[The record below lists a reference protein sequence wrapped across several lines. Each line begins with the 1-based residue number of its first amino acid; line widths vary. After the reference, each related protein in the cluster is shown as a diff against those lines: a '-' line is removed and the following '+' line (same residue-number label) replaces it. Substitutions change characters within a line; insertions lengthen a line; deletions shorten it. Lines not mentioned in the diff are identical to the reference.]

1 MPLKRA
7 FIRAMLALLD
17 RAIGRLEIW
26 RDWWDARY
34 ERYFPKPAD
43 GKRLTPEMITA
54 KALVL
59 LHQKLNMQGA
69 INRAYED
76 IKSEHGIAPGA
87 SLRIKMPTGYTAWA
101 ASMPPGYTVTP
112 PPT

>member
-1 MPLKRA
+1 MKRA

-34 ERYFPKPAD
+34 ERYYPEPEPAD

-69 INRAYED
+69 INQEYED
-76 IKSEHGIAPGA
+76 IKSQHGIAPG
-87 SLRIKMPTGYTAWA
+87 RILIIIFV
-101 ASMPPGYTVTP
+101 S
-112 PPT
+112 